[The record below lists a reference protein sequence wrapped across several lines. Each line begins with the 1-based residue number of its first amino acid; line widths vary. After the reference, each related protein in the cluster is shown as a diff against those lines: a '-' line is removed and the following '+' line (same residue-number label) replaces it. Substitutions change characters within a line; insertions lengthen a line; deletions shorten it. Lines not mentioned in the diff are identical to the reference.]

1 MKISVKFAC
10 IYLAYMLCNR
20 PSGCGTGYPVAQ
32 PDKGWPSVRN
42 IYIIYYVYILYI
54 YIYLY
59 HDGATLQSEL
69 PWYITDTLPM
79 VVYFT
84 LMFDILPACG

>member
-1 MKISVKFAC
+1 MYMHVC
-10 IYLAYMLCNR
+10 ILFQNQDFFCECFFSLTSMNKLIFIQ
-20 PSGCGTGYPVAQ
+20 V
-32 PDKGWPSVRN
+32 
-42 IYIIYYVYILYI
+42 IYILYI
-54 YIYLY
+54 YIYVYLY

-69 PWYITDTLPM
+69 PWYITDTLPR